1 MSKIVVKI
9 RLVMFIAFVTVTY
22 TCRFINKDFE
32 NEELKLALA
41 LKYAKAN
48 SIELKKVIEYYSEN
62 SADSL
67 KLRSAK
73 FLISN
78 MMGKGYEEFIAV
90 NNQGIQVNFDFSM
103 LKGGDKDLSLNFFK
117 YQELNKTSIGF
128 RSNGFI
134 EDIHVI
140 SADYLIENIE
150 YAFKVWDYPWAKKLS
165 FNQFK
170 ELILPYRIRQEPL
183 QPWRKD
189 MFELMSA
196 SFKKN
201 LYLSSIEVATIIND
215 KLKNRYKYLH
225 NDLSFY
231 PGRLSFNQI
240 EAIKGGRCDDLNAY
254 VGCLLRSIGVPVALE
269 FTPSWA
275 NSNYGGHSWL
285 GVFHQGIFTVMNAVY
300 DNPIKGKLPFNSLVL
315 PKAYR
320 EEFLI
325 SNTTL
330 SESTTSEDLLRIKN
344 NDITREYIQV
354 KDQFKIK
361 LKNPQMKNAVFLGVL
376 NGPEWVPVDQGAWE
390 EDGYAKFK
398 NVGVNAVYAVIQKKN
413 GIHCTISPPFI
424 LDSSLKVKGLNVN
437 NKRMQNVK
445 IRVSDISRFLF
456 QKECFIAFWDGESQT
471 WIECGEKTILSID
484 PKLDD
489 SNRKYVTFYN
499 VPCNGLYRVINS
511 KIEKSKYPYGRPF
524 AQRDGLALLH
534 SF

>member
-1 MSKIVVKI
+1 MT
-9 RLVMFIAFVTVTY
+9 LLLFIAFVTVTY
-22 TCRFINKDFE
+22 TCQFNNNGFE
-32 NEELKLALA
+32 NEELKLAFA

-73 FLISN
+73 FLIGN
-78 MMGKGYEEFIAV
+78 MIGKGYEEFIAL
-90 NNQGIQVNFDFSM
+90 NSQGIGINFDVSM
-103 LKGGDKDLSLNFFK
+103 LKGGAEDLSINFLN
-117 YQELNKTSIGF
+117 YQESNKTSIRF

-140 SADYLIENIE
+140 SAEYLIENIE

-165 FNQFK
+165 FNQFR
-170 ELILPYRIRQEPL
+170 ELILPYRLRQEPL
-183 QPWRKD
+183 KPWRKE

-196 SFKKN
+196 SFNKN
-201 LYLSSIEVATIIND
+201 TDLSSIDIATIIND

-285 GVFHQGIFTVMNAVY
+285 GVFHNGTFTVMNAVY
-300 DNPIKGKLPFNSLVL
+300 DNPIKGKLPFNSLIL

-325 SNTTL
+325 GNITL
-330 SESTTSEDLLRIKN
+330 SESRSSGDLMSIKN
-344 NDITREYIQV
+344 SDITKEYTQV

-361 LKNPQMKNAVFLGVL
+361 INHPQMKNAVFLGVL
-376 NGPEWVPVDQGAWE
+376 NGSEWMAVDEGIWE
-390 EDGYAKFK
+390 GDGYAKFK
-398 NVGVNAVYAVIQKKN
+398 NVGVNAVYAVMQEKN
-413 GIHCTISPPFI
+413 GIQRTISNPFI
-424 LDSSLKVKGLNVN
+424 IDSTLKIHGLNVN
-437 NKRMQNVK
+437 NNKLQDVK
-445 IRVSDISRFLF
+445 IRVSDISKFLF
-456 QKECFIAFWDGESQT
+456 QKECFLAFWDGESQA
-471 WIECGEKTILSID
+471 WIECGEKTILDID
-484 PKLDD
+484 PKLEA
-489 SNRKYVTFYN
+489 SNKKYVTFDN
-499 VPCNGLYRVINS
+499 IPSNGLYRVINS
-511 KIEKSKYPYGRPF
+511 KIEKSKYLYGRPF
-524 AQRDGLALLH
+524 AHRNEMALLH